1 MIANYFCTYFLYYVC
16 CLIVERNHISD
27 DLCYLEE
34 LTNGVTHD
42 PNPES
47 RHWPIV
53 LFFAIVLGTP
63 WIMRRLLQLANI
75 DRKSHKDWQKGTTLS
90 VWLVVIELRL
100 INLFH
105 VIGFFLYPSEITR
118 RP

>member
-1 MIANYFCTYFLYYVC
+1 
-16 CLIVERNHISD
+16 
-27 DLCYLEE
+27 
-34 LTNGVTHD
+34 
-42 PNPES
+42 
-47 RHWPIV
+47 
-53 LFFAIVLGTP
+53 
-63 WIMRRLLQLANI
+63 MRKLLQLANI

-105 VIGFFLYPSEITR
+105 VIGFFLYSSEITR